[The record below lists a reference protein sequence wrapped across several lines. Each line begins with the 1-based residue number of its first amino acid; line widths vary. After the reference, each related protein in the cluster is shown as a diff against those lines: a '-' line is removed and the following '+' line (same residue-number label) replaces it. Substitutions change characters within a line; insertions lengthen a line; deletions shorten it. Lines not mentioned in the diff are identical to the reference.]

1 MKTLERSKCAILPLV
16 LKKRWF
22 DMIALGQKK
31 EEYRDVTKYWQTR
44 IHNWHERARMAGMPM
59 VMEFRLGYAARAQRT
74 AFLLAG
80 GFGVR
85 GKFRFPHPDWGEP
98 NEKHFVLPLGERV
111 KLVGDDWFGM
121 DCRWRDRCME
131 TVCRNEKTHPSR
143 VAGMF
148 VEPACHKCEGCGYEP
163 IGPDA
168 PAWDAEWP

>member
-1 MKTLERSKCAILPLV
+1 MIGTVQDEDGNPYTGELDADQLAAIAGKTLTVYGPLFKTQSLV
-16 LKKRWF
+16 LKGKWF

-111 KLVGDDWFGM
+111 KLVGD
-121 DCRWRDRCME
+121 
-131 TVCRNEKTHPSR
+131 
-143 VAGMF
+143 
-148 VEPACHKCEGCGYEP
+148 
-163 IGPDA
+163 
-168 PAWDAEWP
+168 AE